1 MEDLIMKELCIVS
14 YLTFGVLVVVPIVF
28 ILYVI
33 SQLGSMCFYLSGKSK
48 HIVYYYEKGFIFLK
62 K

>member
-14 YLTFGVLVVVPIVF
+14 YLTFGVLIVLPIVL

-33 SQLGSMCFYLSGKSK
+33 SQLGAMCLYLSGKSK
-48 HIVYYYEKGFIFLK
+48 HIVYYYEKGLIFFK